1 MATATAQDLAALQ
14 RKIAVNSYHQTTQRP
29 HGLSRPRSYSGDVPK
44 PVQTKRSLKTNKSRS
59 KDTNHVHLPKPFKSV
74 KQMFKKSKH
83 DKNTSDPH
91 IHSRSFSGNPHKKL
105 KSRSR
110 HKNHSVSNIA
120 KPLNLKKIIDTQ
132 LLQQYQQYVE
142 NRVEMLRS
150 RAFPNDV
157 LYELPQYRADL
168 TNSLAQS
175 RPKSQYSRHT
185 ECAELNRAELRK
197 AEQNAHQHAT
207 KLSNKTSTFKS
218 IRKAIVRPTKPITKL
233 FHQPKPIKAKTPE
246 AHFVPLNDHSNATTL
261 TIPPEDSMSV
271 IMDDDDDDAAITQ
284 EEQKHSHPEITPCP
298 NGKEET
304 PVLPPLLMCCRTM
317 DTPQLPQRYEDKEEL
332 KRAATCHEIE
342 KHRRCSSDPSPTP
355 PFLTTRTPNVRGQRM
370 FDHNLDSNTPSW
382 VNRESTSSN
391 YEEMENDGGKHVQ
404 AQSNTTVLIHGD
416 YEILQSKYDALETQ
430 CDEMQMTMR
439 SMQQAMEEQKN
450 RIDGLTQ
457 EMQEMKDNVKV
468 KPLEKTQQTVAVPL
482 VKDEALA
489 EKKQKNKTRL
499 SMQYFDKNYGKFWD
513 KFKSKVLRESERIS
527 FERSKWEN
535 LYHSLLMYFM
545 NGCRVIFNLFAQAWL
560 LVVFLLGY
568 FVCCERNNE
577 DHGDGNKP
585 DEYMMRFSDVNVYDS
600 LSQRSNSRS
609 LKRRRKKKRRLRRNN
624 DIWREQ
630 HQNESASSEC

>member
-105 KSRSR
+105 RSRSR

-233 FHQPKPIKAKTPE
+233 FHQPKPIKAK
-246 AHFVPLNDHSNATTL
+246 
-261 TIPPEDSMSV
+261 
-271 IMDDDDDDAAITQ
+271 
-284 EEQKHSHPEITPCP
+284 K
-298 NGKEET
+298 
-304 PVLPPLLMCCRTM
+304 
-317 DTPQLPQRYEDKEEL
+317 
-332 KRAATCHEIE
+332 
-342 KHRRCSSDPSPTP
+342 
-355 PFLTTRTPNVRGQRM
+355 
-370 FDHNLDSNTPSW
+370 
-382 VNRESTSSN
+382 
-391 YEEMENDGGKHVQ
+391 
-404 AQSNTTVLIHGD
+404 
-416 YEILQSKYDALETQ
+416 
-430 CDEMQMTMR
+430 
-439 SMQQAMEEQKN
+439 
-450 RIDGLTQ
+450 
-457 EMQEMKDNVKV
+457 
-468 KPLEKTQQTVAVPL
+468 
-482 VKDEALA
+482 
-489 EKKQKNKTRL
+489 
-499 SMQYFDKNYGKFWD
+499 
-513 KFKSKVLRESERIS
+513 
-527 FERSKWEN
+527 
-535 LYHSLLMYFM
+535 
-545 NGCRVIFNLFAQAWL
+545 
-560 LVVFLLGY
+560 
-568 FVCCERNNE
+568 
-577 DHGDGNKP
+577 
-585 DEYMMRFSDVNVYDS
+585 
-600 LSQRSNSRS
+600 
-609 LKRRRKKKRRLRRNN
+609 
-624 DIWREQ
+624 
-630 HQNESASSEC
+630 